1 MVMRG
6 KTLFTNYYLGYRS
19 VSNDVD
25 HQSARRYLGEAILK
39 IDEGTMLWLLNGDP
53 AVRWQ
58 VERDLLDKPPEEFE
72 ATRSLVSTQGWGA
85 KLLALQDDTGMW
97 GGGLYSPKWIS
108 SHYTLFALLF
118 IGLPPGDPQALKA
131 ANLLLNK
138 GYYKDG
144 GINFSRSIEHS
155 ETCITGMVL
164 SMLAYFDYPDER
176 IHDLADHL
184 VGQQMPDGGWNC
196 QSYRGARHSSFH
208 TTISVLEG
216 LFYYAE
222 RFPDQL
228 AGLYSV
234 RQKAHEFLF
243 LHQLCC
249 SHRTGELV
257 HPTMAR
263 FPYPPRWQYDVLRA
277 LDYFQMAKAEQD
289 ERFGYAVAL
298 IEKKRRPNG
307 RWQQYRGPSGRIYFN
322 LEKAGVPGRWNTL
335 RALRVLRWWRDE

>member
-6 KTLFTNYYLGYRS
+6 KTLFANYYLGYRS

-39 IDEGTMLWLLNGDP
+39 IDEGTMLWLLDGDP

-298 IEKKRRPNG
+298 IEKKCRPNG